1 MAYKL
6 TFPFEADTKV
16 IQDALVKAKS
26 TAEKVRNLLYLQK
39 DTIDH
44 EYATRLVNSVDI
56 AQDLWASLV
65 CGLSANST
73 EVLDPD
79 SFCPC
84 GCLAE
89 VKPGHCCSCGPVNQ
103 TSSYD

>member
-16 IQDALVKAKS
+16 IKDALMKAKS
-26 TAEKVRNLLYLQK
+26 TAEQVRDLLE
-39 DTIDH
+39 DDFDRG
-44 EYATRLVNSVDI
+44 YATRLVNGVDI
-56 AQDLWASLV
+56 AMDLCESLV
-65 CGLSANST
+65 CGLSANPV

-89 VKPGHCCSCGPVNQ
+89 VKPGHCCSCGRL
-103 TSSYD
+103 D